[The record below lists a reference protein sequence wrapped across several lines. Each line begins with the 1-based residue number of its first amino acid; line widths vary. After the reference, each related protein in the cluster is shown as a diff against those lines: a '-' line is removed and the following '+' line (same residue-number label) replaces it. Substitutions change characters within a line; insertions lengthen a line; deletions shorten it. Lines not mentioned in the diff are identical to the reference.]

1 MRVRRLLDALRW
13 RRRLIWLAVMVGL
26 GTAATLV
33 WRATDRA
40 GVVSNL
46 APLLGVAASGV
57 ILSFA
62 WLRHQDA
69 TQGADDIILNGEPV
83 DDESEAGRAVAK
95 RLRSLQRPRSRKH
108 LAEELRWQ
116 LRLAEEALAT
126 RPAGLPRKT
135 ISTLTPDQRRALIA
149 DRSHVLAMAAI
160 VETTTVDPR
169 ALILLSRAA
178 DSSPISAAADPHPAA
193 TLTSRLHQA
202 WTLTYGDA
210 A

>member
-1 MRVRRLLDALRW
+1 MKALTW
-13 RRRLIWLAVMVGL
+13 RRRLIWLGVMVGL
-26 GTAATLV
+26 GTSATLV

-62 WLRHQDA
+62 WLRHQDV
-69 TQGADDIILNGEPV
+69 TQCADDIILNGEPM
-83 DDESEAGRAVAK
+83 DNESEAGRAVAK

-116 LRLAEEALAT
+116 LRLAEEAVDADQAGT
-126 RPAGLPRKT
+126 RPKT
-135 ISTLTPDQRRALIA
+135 ISTLTHDQRRALIA

-178 DSSPISAAADPHPAA
+178 DSSPISAAGDSDPGAA
-193 TLTSRLHQA
+193 LTSRLHQA